1 MNNFCTLEVPFKYL
15 KSQCTQIFGLVR
27 ELVKP
32 KFESAGLPSSP
43 LASSMGTP
51 LSRRHVI
58 VGSGEPVAAHLSVT
72 LLPSR
77 TTMSVLVG

>member
-1 MNNFCTLEVPFKYL
+1 MTMGDTGNPNWIEKA
-15 KSQCTQIFGLVR
+15 IGN
-27 ELVKP
+27 
-32 KFESAGLPSSP
+32 ADLPSSP
-43 LASSMGTP
+43 LANSMGTP